1 MPKHCKGH
9 APGAQWRV
17 HRACCSIKHN
27 TPVRPVALSSIQ
39 FPVTEQERC
48 GKHTHLAHSGVR
60 VAPVALSSI
69 TIIFTGARALQS
81 THTPGAQ
88 WRARQACSSIKHNT
102 PIHRC
107 QSSCSIKH
115 NAPIHR
121 CQSTAKD
128 MHLAHSGVR
137 VGPVALSSISLS
149 FTGAKALQRTCTWRT
164 VACASGLLLYQA

>member
-1 MPKHCKGH
+1 MSKRYRNAH
-9 APGAQWRV
+9 APDAQW
-17 HRACCSIKHN
+17 HAALEQSIK
-27 TPVRPVALSSIQ
+27 TRSISVKQ
-39 FPVTEQERC
+39 CQSTA
-48 GKHTHLAHSGVR
+48 KHTHLAHSGVR